1 MCYEVLQ
8 KKKEK
13 KRKTVS
19 AIRQNILKVMQ
30 FLSYSYLTCLFV
42 CVPKDPSLLTR
53 PSASS
58 GSMMVTGRS
67 TPQHPLQCSPLDGTP
82 IQFFF
87 LASPVLSTG
96 QHTEPKSQHW
106 ALLKQTEMSLSTS
119 LLANDET
126 CHELSPGE
134 FREGSYVPKPHK
146 KTGST
151 PQVPS
156 LQAADYTGNPTL
168 K

>member
-8 KKKEK
+8 KRK
-13 KRKTVS
+13 KRKEKLCQ
-19 AIRQNILKVMQ
+19 QNIFKVMQ

-53 PSASS
+53 HSASPDS
-58 GSMMVTGRS
+58 VMVTGRS
-67 TPQHPLQCSPLDGTP
+67 TPQHPLQRNPQDGTP
-82 IQFFF
+82 IHRA
-87 LASPVLSTG
+87 LPPSRVLSTG
-96 QHTEPKSQHW
+96 QHTEPKPQHW
-106 ALLKQTEMSLSTS
+106 APLKQTETSLSTS
-119 LLANDET
+119 MLANDKT
-126 CHELSPGE
+126 CHELSPVE
-134 FREGSYVPKPHK
+134 FREGSSVPIPQK

-156 LQAADYTGNPTL
+156 LPAADYTGNPTL

>member
-1 MCYEVLQ
+1 MCHEVLQ

-19 AIRQNILKVMQ
+19 AIWQNIFKVMQ
-30 FLSYSYLTCLFV
+30 FLSYSYLNCLSV
-42 CVPKDPSLLTR
+42 CVPKGPSLLTR

-58 GSMMVTGRS
+58 GSTMVTGRS
-67 TPQHPLQCSPLDGTP
+67 TPQYQLQHNPQDGTP
-82 IQFFF
+82 IHIVI
-87 LASPVLSTG
+87 LTSRVLSTG
-96 QHTEPKSQHW
+96 QHTEPKPQHW
-106 ALLKQTEMSLSTS
+106 ALQTETSLSMS
-119 LLANDET
+119 LLANDKT
-126 CHELSPGE
+126 CHEFSPGE
-134 FREGSYVPKPHK
+134 FREGSYVPIPQK